1 MDSTP
6 EDLPFQ
12 LKEQARDRFE
22 EYRADHAQG
31 ADTTDHAQGAD
42 EAGHAPGVDKQNPAE
57 DEDRLTPGPGQ
68 EFHEYRRLR
77 HSAELAAKAD
87 RLTETEGEPDS

>member
-22 EYRADHAQG
+22 EYRAEHADG
-31 ADTTDHAQGAD
+31 AD
-42 EAGHAPGVDKQNPAE
+42 KQDPAE
-57 DEDRLTPGPGQ
+57 EEDRLTPGPG
-68 EFHEYRRLR
+68 EVLHEYRRLR
-77 HSAELAAKAD
+77 HSAEIADKAD
-87 RLTETEGEPDS
+87 RLAETEGEPDS

>member
-22 EYRADHAQG
+22 EYRAAHADG
-31 ADTTDHAQGAD
+31 AD
-42 EAGHAPGVDKQNPAE
+42 KQDPAE
-57 DEDRLTPGPGQ
+57 EEDRLTPGPG
-68 EFHEYRRLR
+68 EVLHEYRRLR
-77 HSAELAAKAD
+77 HSADIAAEANRLAEA
-87 RLTETEGEPDS
+87 EGEPDS